1 MPLGLITDC
10 VLQYQAKGIKGS
22 PSGGVLGSRS
32 GLRDRRLISLAG
44 FGVSGLSYLSKPGP
58 RDPGSHLSGRLL
70 QALFPAVCLAFL

>member
-10 VLQYQAKGIKGS
+10 VLQYQAKGIKDS
-22 PSGGVLGSRS
+22 PGGILGSRS